1 MRSVM
6 LFQNWLWHRVTE
18 TWETH
23 VLRSFPMLTGQRP
36 RQTQEWDNKWDNRGG
51 ECPPSLGN
59 QGLRDFSIEKYGLKA
74 ARRAPQFS
82 KRWYL
87 FGIYYKSPESSDFRG
102 FFVLIS
108 LVFVC
113 LPMDNFDPFW
123 GVFATFWWVKF
134 GAKPCQAP
142 VFEGIWDNFWG
153 KIQLCYRSFL
163 KGSSGQ
169 NQDVL
174 S

>member
-1 MRSVM
+1 MKAWGSC
-6 LFQNWLWHRVTE
+6 
-18 TWETH
+18 
-23 VLRSFPMLTGQRP
+23 VLMPSLDYGTTPTFNSK
-36 RQTQEWDNKWDNRGG
+36 WDNKWDNIEDKR
-51 ECPPSLGN
+51 PPSLEN
-59 QGLRDFSIEKYGLKA
+59 QGLSNFFTEKYGLKA

-108 LVFVC
+108 LVSVC
-113 LPMDNFDPFW
+113 LPMYNFDPFW

-142 VFEGIWDNFWG
+142 VFEGVWANFWG

-163 KGSSGQ
+163 KG
-169 NQDVL
+169 
-174 S
+174 